1 MIGSWGKLVF
11 KVSAD
16 QVKTFDAMKRSESAR
31 WSKHDV
37 HLKKPKSVF
46 NGPDQGS
53 ITFDMHFSASLGVNP
68 MDEIDKLIRAN
79 TAGEVHRLI
88 IGNKRFG
95 LFKYYLAS
103 INSDLNFFDNKGMLL
118 SGKVNVTLEEYV

>member
-1 MIGSWGKLVF
+1 MIGSWGKLIF
-11 KVSAD
+11 TVSSK
-16 QVKTFDAMKRSESAR
+16 QMKTFDAMKRSESAR

-37 HLKKPKSVF
+37 HLKKPKPVF

-79 TAGEVHRLI
+79 RSGEVHRLI

-95 LFKYYLAS
+95 LFKYYIAS
-103 INSDLNFFDNKGMLL
+103 INGEFNYFDNKGLLL